1 MLPATIEELTGATA
15 IETRLAPTPVPLR
28 DTVCGLL
35 LALSENDKVPARVFK
50 ALGEKVTE
58 AVQLPP
64 AVSKLGLIGQV
75 VAVVKSARLL
85 ATLVILRDIVWLFVR
100 TTVCGALDVPKAWL
114 PKFRLPGRTLT
125 ATIPVPLRATV
136 GLTPIAVLTVR
147 TSVLV
152 PATVGAKNT
161 EMLQLV

>member
-1 MLPATIEELTGATA
+1 MAPATIEELTGATT

-64 AVSKLGLIGQV
+64 AASKLGLIGQV

-85 ATLVILRDIVWLFVR
+85 ATLVILRISSGYL
-100 TTVCGALDVPKAWL
+100 
-114 PKFRLPGRTLT
+114 
-125 ATIPVPLRATV
+125 
-136 GLTPIAVLTVR
+136 
-147 TSVLV
+147 
-152 PATVGAKNT
+152 
-161 EMLQLV
+161 